1 MEDRIDR
8 PSERHTAG
16 TLRLKYDPTY
26 AKTLLNAQGIVYF
39 QFKNILQYKMTG
51 ADKIIVTAIKNAE

>member
-1 MEDRIDR
+1 M
-8 PSERHTAG
+8 
-16 TLRLKYDPTY
+16 LRLNYDPTY
-26 AKTLLNAQGIVYF
+26 AKTLLNAKGIVYF